1 MLNDCLSAIRNYEIT
16 AADKVIKLANSKASK
31 TQIDWAKKLRDKCV
45 SILPLVSDKTSV
57 YDIYKRCLLY
67 LAPYD
72 FDSYMQYM
80 EIDREPSERFYLP
93 RRKILKNPES
103 RGILKKAYELLDLN
117 MNNLMLNGK
126 INPVSGIFLMKNH
139 YGYRDQQDVVVAKD
153 NLLGDATDNKALEE
167 KYMKSIPCDVVEITP
182 CDIMQNDEKQKA
194 EP

>member
-1 MLNDCLSAIRNYEIT
+1 MANKVRNDRLPDAPDDDSNVRFINNSLRL
-16 AADKVIKLANSKASK
+16 AALP
-31 TQIDWAKKLRDKCV
+31 QIDINDPDALQQRVLEYFQISAEDNIKPSVVGLAV
-45 SILPLVSDKTSV
+45 SLGVD
-57 YDIYKRCLLY
+57 
-67 LAPYD
+67 
-72 FDSYMQYM
+72 
-80 EIDREPSERFYLP
+80 
-93 RRKILKNPES
+93 RRKIWDYVNEVRPINPQS
-103 RGILKKAYELLDLN
+103 RGVLKKAYELLDLN

-182 CDIMQNDEKQKA
+182 CDAMQNDEKQKA